1 MPIVTNMQQDSSMLS
16 WFHKISDVL
25 PVPKTNTM
33 RISTEEAYEVIGLLD
48 GNDISE
54 SLLWKIKE
62 AANKIG
68 YPLFLRSDQGS
79 AKHDYMRSCHVAG
92 EGELLGHLA
101 RLFEWHLMRNLWP
114 QAIVFRELLE
124 LNAPFKA
131 FHGLPIAKERRYFV
145 DDGKVMCHH
154 PYWPQDAIEE
164 YSGHDLPTNWQAMLS
179 EISIEDDGEVAC
191 LTRMAEAFAE
201 NVPGFYSVDFA
212 QEIGGKWYMIDA
224 ARGEL
229 SWHPEHEAT

>member
-1 MPIVTNMQQDSSMLS
+1 MPTVTNMQQDSSMLS

-92 EGELLGHLA
+92 EGELLG
-101 RLFEWHLMRNLWP
+101 
-114 QAIVFRELLE
+114 
-124 LNAPFKA
+124 
-131 FHGLPIAKERRYFV
+131 
-145 DDGKVMCHH
+145 
-154 PYWPQDAIEE
+154 
-164 YSGHDLPTNWQAMLS
+164 T
-179 EISIEDDGEVAC
+179 
-191 LTRMAEAFAE
+191 
-201 NVPGFYSVDFA
+201 
-212 QEIGGKWYMIDA
+212 
-224 ARGEL
+224 
-229 SWHPEHEAT
+229 

>member
-1 MPIVTNMQQDSSMLS
+1 MPKVTNMQQDSSMLS
-16 WFHKISDVL
+16 WFHKIADIL
-25 PVPKTNTM
+25 PVPKTEIM

-54 SLLWKIKE
+54 ALWQKIKD
-62 AANKIG
+62 AANQIG

-79 AKHDYMRSCHVAG
+79 AKHDYKHSCHVAS
-92 EGELLGHLA
+92 ECDLKGHLA
-101 RLFEWHLMRNLWP
+101 CLFEWHLMRDLWP

-124 LNAPFKA
+124 LNAPFRA

-145 DDGKVMCHH
+145 DEGKVMCHH

-164 YSGHDLPTNWQAMLS
+164 YIGHDLPVNWQAMLE
-179 EISIEDDGEVAC
+179 EINAEDEGEIAC

-212 QEIGGKWYMIDA
+212 QKADGQWVMIDA

-229 SWHPEHEAT
+229 SWHPEHGD